1 MWSVVP
7 ASYILGKATLAPV
20 SVQTTSK
27 LEWDH
32 SADDRER
39 LYWTLPWVAMMGKDR
54 TGSIYA
60 EEGRAAGVGG
70 GAQGALAARDVQC
83 RGAVLS

>member
-1 MWSVVP
+1 
-7 ASYILGKATLAPV
+7 
-20 SVQTTSK
+20 
-27 LEWDH
+27 
-32 SADDRER
+32 
-39 LYWTLPWVAMMGKDR
+39 MGKDW

-70 GAQGALAARDVQC
+70 WGAQGALAARDVQC